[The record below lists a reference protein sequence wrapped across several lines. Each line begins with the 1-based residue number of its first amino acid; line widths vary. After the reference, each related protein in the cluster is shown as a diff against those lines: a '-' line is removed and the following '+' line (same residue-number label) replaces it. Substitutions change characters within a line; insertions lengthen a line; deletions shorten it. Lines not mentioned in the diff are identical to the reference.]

1 MSKTR
6 WIGLTLAA
14 AVGLAV
20 LGAWALGPWKAGKA
34 AADKPAAEKAAA
46 VLEFLPHE
54 LVSATLSPIDEV
66 IEFSGPLVAAGTAV
80 VRAKVPGTLA
90 ALSVEEGSRVR
101 AGQVI
106 GRIQAQE
113 AESRAQE
120 RSALLES
127 ARAAKAQAQRA
138 HAQNESLAAQRYI
151 SQAALEASQAA
162 LDTARAQ
169 AAAAEA
175 ALNTARLSLS
185 DASVVAPIGG
195 LVSRR
200 HALPGEKV
208 SPEQNLVTV
217 VDIARLELAGVV
229 GTHEVA
235 RLRPGM
241 AVQVRVEGVSAPIA
255 GSIARIAPAAEPGSR
270 SIGVV
275 VVLPNPGEVM
285 KGGQFAVAQVRLSE
299 ATARLTLPEAAVRSA
314 SGQHHV
320 WVLDGEL
327 LQRRVVLL
335 GRRDAARGRVEIRE
349 GLAAEATVL
358 AAAFDNLKEGQ
369 KARRVAARP
378 AAAASCAARPPTAP
392 GAGSAEGASVAA
404 SAPQAAPAA
413 SR

>member
-6 WIGLTLAA
+6 WTGLAA
-14 AVGLAV
+14 AAALAIGLIA
-20 LGAWALGPWKAGKA
+20 AWTLGPWKAGRQQAPA
-34 AADKPAAEKAAA
+34 AAMAAPGKDKSEV
-46 VLEFLPHE
+46 VLDFLP
-54 LVSATLSPIDEV
+54 SEV
-66 IEFSGPLVAAGTAV
+66 VTPQWRPMDAMVEFSGPLVAPGTAI
-80 VRAKVPGTLA
+80 VRAKVAGTLA
-90 ALSVEEGSRVR
+90 SLSVDEGSRVR
-101 AGQVI
+101 AGQVM

-120 RSALLES
+120 RVALLDS
-127 ARAAKAQAQRA
+127 ARASLAQAQRT
-138 HAQNESLAAQRYI
+138 HAQNESLAAQRFI
-151 SQAALEASQAA
+151 SQAALEASRAG

-185 DASVVAPIGG
+185 DASVLAPISGT
-195 LVSRR
+195 VARR

-217 VDIARLELAGVV
+217 VDIGKLELAGAV
-229 GTHEVA
+229 GMHEVSK
-235 RLRPGM
+235 LRTGM
-241 AVQVRVEGVSAPIA
+241 PVEVSVEGLPRPIS

-285 KGGQFAVAQVRLSE
+285 RGGQFAVAQVRLSE
-299 ATARLTLPEAAVRSA
+299 GTQRLTLPEAAVRSS

-320 WVLDGEL
+320 WVLEGETL
-327 LQRRVVLL
+327 RRRVVLL
-335 GRRDAARGRVEIRE
+335 GRRDAAQGRVEVRE
-349 GLAAEATVL
+349 GLDERAMVL

-369 KARRVAARP
+369 RARRVAQRP
-378 AAAASCAARPPTAP
+378 SAAASAA
-392 GAGSAEGASVAA
+392 GATVGVASSAA
-404 SAPQAAPAA
+404 SAA